1 MKAKIL
7 ESLTKLEAERNIK
20 ILYAAESGSR
30 AWGFPSPDS
39 DYDVRIIY
47 TQPIDWYLSLSP
59 GKDTIDLGV
68 DDDLLDITGWE
79 LRKVMNLAMKS
90 NASPFEWIQSPI
102 VYREESGFQRG
113 FSKLIE
119 PCFSPIASIHHYLS
133 MAKNFHFKCAGEES
147 VKLKAWFYGLRT
159 CLNSLWI
166 LERKTV
172 PPIHFEDTFSL
183 LEKRPNLVGKI
194 QKLIELKTASN
205 ETFLFEKDNE
215 LLIFMAEIIEKCKTG
230 ANDLS
235 GGKPDR
241 EAMND
246 FFRRK
251 IKRF

>member
-7 ESLTKLEAERNIK
+7 ESLSKLEGERNIK

-47 TQPIDWYLSLSP
+47 THPIDWYLSLKP
-59 GKDTIDLGV
+59 RKDTIDLGI

-79 LRKVMNLAMKS
+79 LRKVMNLATKS

-102 VYREESGFQRG
+102 VYREESGFREE
-113 FSKLIE
+113 FLKLIE

-133 MAKNFHFKCAGEES
+133 MAKNFHFKCAGEKS

-166 LERKTV
+166 LERQTV
-172 PPIHFEDTFSL
+172 PPIHFEDTFPL
-183 LEKRPNLVGKI
+183 LENRTVLVEKI
-194 QKLIELKTASN
+194 QKLIELKTVSD
-205 ETFLFEKDNE
+205 EIFLFEKDEE
-215 LLIFMAEIIEKCKTG
+215 LLSFMAEIIEKCKAE
-230 ANDLS
+230 ANNLP

-241 EAMND
+241 EAMNE

-251 IKRF
+251 IKS